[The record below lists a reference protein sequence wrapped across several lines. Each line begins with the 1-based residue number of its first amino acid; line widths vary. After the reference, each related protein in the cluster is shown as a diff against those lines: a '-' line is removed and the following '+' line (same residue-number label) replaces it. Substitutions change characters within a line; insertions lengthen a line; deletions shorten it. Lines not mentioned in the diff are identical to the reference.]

1 MRQLTKKQKKILD
14 NYKTI
19 YRLEDLPNGI
29 FEQLEKINDTE
40 ILWSETNRY
49 LSDNYYK
56 NLYVKNNNGVVKLW
70 FTTYV

>member
-56 NLYVKNNNGVVKLW
+56 NLYVKNDNGVVKLW
-70 FTTYV
+70 FMT